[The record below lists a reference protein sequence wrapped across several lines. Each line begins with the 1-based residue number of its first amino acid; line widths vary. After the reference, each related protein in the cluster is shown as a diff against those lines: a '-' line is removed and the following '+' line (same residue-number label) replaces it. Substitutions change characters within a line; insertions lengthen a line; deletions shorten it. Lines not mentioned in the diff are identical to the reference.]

1 MQVFGYIEGRDF
13 ELYERHAD
21 GDAARLTSLAN
32 ELLAERVNV
41 IVALGTDATH
51 AARQATA
58 TIPIVMAGVG
68 DPVRSGFVGGL
79 AHPGSNVTGTALST
93 EETSIK
99 QLEMLKE
106 AAPRVRRVAVFRR
119 PIGGHDRMMRSFKS
133 AEALLGITISEFVIA
148 TPDDLPARLE
158 EMRASDAEGLVVLPS
173 PLLDDLRWPISE
185 FALRHGLPT
194 AGWQPAHAQAGFLV
208 SYGPNLAQMHS
219 RSASYVDKI
228 LKGTKPAD
236 LPVEQPERF
245 QLAINLK
252 AAMALGLTIPPTLL
266 ARADEV
272 IE

>member
-1 MQVFGYIEGRDF
+1 MRAVRAFATFLVTATLGIAPVMAQSFDRPRVGLLSLHYSEIERTGNIGASAFRAGMQAFGYIEGRDF
-13 ELYERHAD
+13 ELYERHAN

-41 IVALGTDATH
+41 IVAFGTDATH

-119 PIGGHDRMMRSFKS
+119 PIGGHDRMMRSFKPCS
-133 AEALLGITISEFVIA
+133 GLRFQSSSLRRRTISRPGWKRCA
-148 TPDDLPARLE
+148 RPTPKVSSFFPARSW
-158 EMRASDAEGLVVLPS
+158 MICVGQSAS
-173 PLLDDLRWPISE
+173 LRCGTGCPQRDGS
-185 FALRHGLPT
+185 LPT
-194 AGWQPAHAQAGFLV
+194 
-208 SYGPNLAQMHS
+208 
-219 RSASYVDKI
+219 R
-228 LKGTKPAD
+228 KPASS
-236 LPVEQPERF
+236 
-245 QLAINLK
+245 
-252 AAMALGLTIPPTLL
+252 
-266 ARADEV
+266 
-272 IE
+272 